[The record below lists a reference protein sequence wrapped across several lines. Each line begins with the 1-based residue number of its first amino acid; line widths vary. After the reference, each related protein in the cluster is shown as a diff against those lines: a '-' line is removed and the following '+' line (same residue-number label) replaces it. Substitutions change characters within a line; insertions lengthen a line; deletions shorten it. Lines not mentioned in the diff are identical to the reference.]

1 MFKEMRRKDKQLPT
15 DEDIK
20 ILTDGKYGMLSTIS
34 TNGYPYVVPLNYV
47 YHKGSIYFHSAV
59 EGHKLENIKNNSKV
73 SFCVVSDVEIIPR
86 EFDTKYKSVIVFG
99 NAKEVFNGEKEEG
112 LLALIE
118 KYSKQFIDQ
127 GKKYIQNSK
136 DKTRVVKIE
145 IEHITGKTQK

>member
-15 DEDIK
+15 DENIK

-99 NAKEVFNGEKEEG
+99 NAKEVFDNEKEEA

-145 IEHITGKTQK
+145 IEHITGKAQK